1 MTHSTTNTAAR
12 ELLAAEYELDGA
24 DYVAQ
29 CIRRDSM
36 LTTMEARCLRAI
48 SAALRSKAAASEGDG
63 KPLVPPCDACGG
75 RGCIDHGDTEIG
87 SALFDCEEC
96 DGSGLANTSK
106 QAASEGDDGD
116 GVANCAEC
124 GAFLESVRPGKHQHP
139 TCSQANTSKQAAGEA
154 VAWGQFEDG
163 RLVGLAFQRNEA
175 GECTTPLYTTPPR
188 HPADGGMA
196 MQWPRGVLNRDKTL
210 ELLISHNEW
219 RRGKEGPQTDPRLL
233 GLALEATIAAIQA
246 GSP

>member
-12 ELLAAEYELDGA
+12 ELLA
-24 DYVAQ
+24 
-29 CIRRDSM
+29 
-36 LTTMEARCLRAI
+36 
-48 SAALRSKAAASEGDG
+48 
-63 KPLVPPCDACGG
+63 
-75 RGCIDHGDTEIG
+75 
-87 SALFDCEEC
+87 SALD
-96 DGSGLANTSK
+96 
-106 QAASEGDDGD
+106 
-116 GVANCAEC
+116 EC
-124 GAFLESVRPGKHQHP
+124 GRPTDAAEVREGRNPFVRGEY
-139 TCSQANTSKQAAGEA
+139 ALAAIEKSLAQQQGGEQEA

-233 GLALEATIAAIQA
+233 GLALEAAIAALQA
-246 GSP
+246 GTPSPGAAGGGGK

>member
-1 MTHSTTNTAAR
+1 MTNISLPELPLPVLANNQTHQCWFTAEQMMDFAKDAVRIYRLTSTN
-12 ELLAAEYELDGA
+12 
-24 DYVAQ
+24 
-29 CIRRDSM
+29 
-36 LTTMEARCLRAI
+36 
-48 SAALRSKAAASEGDG
+48 
-63 KPLVPPCDACGG
+63 
-75 RGCIDHGDTEIG
+75 
-87 SALFDCEEC
+87 
-96 DGSGLANTSK
+96 NTSK

>member
-1 MTHSTTNTAAR
+1 MTNISLP
-12 ELLAAEYELDGA
+12 EL
-24 DYVAQ
+24 
-29 CIRRDSM
+29 
-36 LTTMEARCLRAI
+36 
-48 SAALRSKAAASEGDG
+48 
-63 KPLVPPCDACGG
+63 PLPV
-75 RGCIDHGDTEIG
+75 
-87 SALFDCEEC
+87 
-96 DGSGLANTSK
+96 LANNQTHQCWFTAEQMMDFAKDAVRIYRLTST
-106 QAASEGDDGD
+106 
-116 GVANCAEC
+116 N
-124 GAFLESVRPGKHQHP
+124 
-139 TCSQANTSKQAAGEA
+139 NTSKQAAGEA